1 MSEPAENS
9 DATVRRIGRPFQP
22 GVSGNPG
29 GRPKG
34 VARTFRDALGGSPA
48 LLAQVLLEIATDPTA
63 RNADR
68 IAAAREILDRGWG
81 KAVGVADIDGGD
93 PLGMGEVEAEIRR
106 IAEELERG
114 RPENVSAV

>member
-1 MSEPAENS
+1 M
-9 DATVRRIGRPFQP
+9 
-22 GVSGNPG
+22 
-29 GRPKG
+29 
-34 VARTFRDALGGSPA
+34 ARAFRDALGGSPA

-81 KAVGVADIDGGD
+81 KAVGFADIDGGD